1 MSLILKLIDPFTSTV
16 FPYRVT
22 LFDLEVQVAAI
33 KLKSPMH
40 FLLPS
45 GISNY
50 LGKSTIIDPIA
61 DILGTNN
68 FAVIVN

>member
-1 MSLILKLIDPFTSTV
+1 LKLIAPFTSTV
-16 FPYRVT
+16 FPYNVT
-22 LFDLEVQVAAI
+22 LFDLELQIAPT
-33 KLKSPMH
+33 KLVSPTH

-61 DILGTNN
+61 DTLGTNN
-68 FAVIVN
+68 LAVIVN